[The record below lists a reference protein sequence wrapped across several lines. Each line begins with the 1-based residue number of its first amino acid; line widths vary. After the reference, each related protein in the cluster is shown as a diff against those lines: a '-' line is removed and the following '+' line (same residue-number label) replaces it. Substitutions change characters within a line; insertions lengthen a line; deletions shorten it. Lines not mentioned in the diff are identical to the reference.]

1 MNTNSTQVSRRRFL
15 AGAAGAAG
23 AFTIVPRCVLGGA
36 PGSSNFSY
44 AARLA
49 EFILLGNVAIRA
61 QKKILWDGPNMK
73 AKNAPEAD
81 EFISHES
88 HYRPGWT
95 L

>member
-1 MNTNSTQVSRRRFL
+1 MQSL
-15 AGAAGAAG
+15 ADKLPPK
-23 AFTIVPRCVLGGA
+23 TIPRSKGHHRDWLDACKGGTPA
-36 PGSSNFSY
+36 SSNFGY

-49 EFILLGNVAIRA
+49 EFILLGDVAIRA

>member
-1 MNTNSTQVSRRRFL
+1 MERRRRL
-15 AGAAGAAG
+15 
-23 AFTIVPRCVLGGA
+23 VVGG
-36 PGSSNFSY
+36 
-44 AARLA
+44 
-49 EFILLGNVAIRA
+49 
-61 QKKILWDGPNMK
+61 GPNMK